1 MEKTVATLRI
11 VGAVATSGAESVMAH
26 EYDAAEVDRQFDWGL
41 KNKASSSGNARRA
54 RSILYDA
61 KQYGYVPPPTG
72 HTGVRVEI
80 PPFDRLEGVPGFFP
94 HGMAPNVFVGPMV
107 GKAQLFPARAISLL
121 VALGSVG
128 KTSSLIAM
136 AAHISA
142 GRPWGSGP
150 LQQRRGIVF
159 SVEETQQELWRK
171 FSAAVADWPER
182 DVRRAQGG
190 LLMYTMSERD
200 PRLTRAVNR
209 NIEPTGLAESIIKIA
224 TEHQA
229 EFIILDHLQGIVS
242 GDLNNSDTMVAVAHE
257 CNRIATVTGAAVVVA
272 AHTSKGNI
280 NAEEVNHGFSTGSLA
295 MENAARQVV
304 GLIPMPQKDAEKFG
318 LEAVRKDYIRLEM
331 PKNSYGRGGEVAYLA
346 KHFVPAFHTVTVVPF
361 DPPAVSTGAAL
372 TKDERLQKAIVE
384 HIRGNP
390 RATGNS
396 LDKLAGPSGSL
407 KATRKEVREAVQ
419 ALKGMGV
426 LEEIDAT
433 KEYKARH
440 ALKPQVRTVYIVK
453 E

>member
-1 MEKTVATLRI
+1 
-11 VGAVATSGAESVMAH
+11 MAH
-26 EYDAAEVDRQFDWGL
+26 EYDAAEVDRQFDYGL
-41 KNKASSSGNARRA
+41 RNRSNAQGKARTAL
-54 RSILYDA
+54 SIIHDA
-61 KQYGYVPPPTG
+61 KQHGYVPQGGAAP
-72 HTGVRVEI
+72 I
-80 PPFDRLEGVPGFFP
+80 PHSVDVPHFDLLDGVPGFFP
-94 HGMAPNVFVGPMV
+94 NGMDPNVFVGPMV

-136 AAHISA
+136 AAHIAA
-142 GRPWGSGP
+142 GRPWGNGS
-150 LQQRRGIVF
+150 LKQRRGIVF

-171 FSAAVADWPER
+171 FSATVVDWPKR

-190 LLMYTMSERD
+190 LLMYSMSERD
-200 PRLTRAVNR
+200 PRLTRAVHR
-209 NIEPTGLAESIIKIA
+209 NIEPTGLADSIIKIS
-224 TEHQA
+224 TEHEA
-229 EFIILDHLQGIVS
+229 EFIILDHLQGMVS

-280 NAEEVNHGFSTGSLA
+280 NAEVVNHGFSTGSLA

-318 LEAVRKDYIRLEM
+318 LEAVRNNYIRLEM
-331 PKNSYGRGGEVAYLA
+331 PKNSYGPGGEVSYLA
-346 KHFVPAFHTVTVVPF
+346 KHYVPTYHTVTVVPF

-372 TKDERLQKAIVE
+372 TKDERLQNAIVE
-384 HIRGNP
+384 HVRRNP
-390 RATGNS
+390 SATGNS

-407 KATRKEVREAVQ
+407 KASRKEVRAAVQ
-419 ALKGMGV
+419 ALKAMGV

-433 KEYKARH
+433 KEYKQRNG
-440 ALKPQVRTVYIVK
+440 LKPQVRKAYIVK

>member
-1 MEKTVATLRI
+1 
-11 VGAVATSGAESVMAH
+11 MAH

-41 KNKASSSGNARRA
+41 RNRTNAQGKARTAL
-54 RSILYDA
+54 SIIHDA
-61 KQYGYVPPPTG
+61 KQHGYVPQGGAAPISPSVDVP
-72 HTGVRVEI
+72 H
-80 PPFDRLEGVPGFFP
+80 FDRLEGVPGFFP
-94 HGMAPNVFVGPMV
+94 NGMDPNVFVGPMV

-136 AAHISA
+136 AAHIAA
-142 GRPWGSGP
+142 GRPWGNGS

-171 FSAAVADWPER
+171 FSATVTDWPEW
-182 DVRRAQGG
+182 DVRKAQDG
-190 LLMYTMSERD
+190 LLMYSMSERD

-209 NIEPTGLAESIIKIA
+209 NIEATGLAERIIEIVS
-224 TEHQA
+224 EHEA
-229 EFIILDHLQGIVS
+229 EFIILDHLQGMVS

-257 CNRIATVTGAAVVVA
+257 CNRIATATGAAVVVA

-280 NAEEVNHGFSTGSLA
+280 NAEVVNHGFSTGSLA

-318 LEAVRKDYIRLEM
+318 LEAVSKDYIRLEM
-331 PKNSYGRGGEVAYLA
+331 PKNSYGPGGEVAYLA
-346 KHFVPAFHTVTVVPF
+346 KHYVPAYHTVTVVPF

-372 TKDERLQKAIVE
+372 TKDARLQNAIAE
-384 HIRGNP
+384 HVRRNP
-390 RATGNS
+390 SATGNS

-407 KATRKEVREAVQ
+407 KASRKEVREAVQ
-419 ALKGMGV
+419 ALKTMGV
-426 LEEIDAT
+426 LEEIEAT
-433 KEYKARH
+433 KEYKQRNG
-440 ALKPQVRTVYIVK
+440 LKPQVRKVYIVK

>member
-1 MEKTVATLRI
+1 
-11 VGAVATSGAESVMAH
+11 MAH

-41 KNKASSSGNARRA
+41 KNKTSSSGNARTA

-61 KQYGYVPPPTG
+61 KQHGYVPPPMDRA
-72 HTGVRVEI
+72 GVRVEI
-80 PPFDRLEGVPGFFP
+80 PPFDRLEGLPGFFP
-94 HGMAPNVFVGPMV
+94 HGMDPNVFVGPMV

-142 GRPWGSGP
+142 GRPWGGGS

-159 SVEETQQELWRK
+159 SVEETQRELWRK
-171 FSAAVADWPER
+171 FSATVAGWPEWE
-182 DVRRAQGG
+182 VRKAQSGM
-190 LLMYTMSERD
+190 LMYTMAERD
-200 PRLTRAVNR
+200 PRLTRVVNR
-209 NIEPTGLAESIIKIA
+209 NIEPTGLADSIIKIA
-224 TEHQA
+224 QEHEA
-229 EFIILDHLQGIVS
+229 EFIILDHLQGMVS

-304 GLIPMPQKDAEKFG
+304 GLIPMPKKDAENFG
-318 LEAVRKDYIRLEM
+318 LEAVRNNYIRLEM
-331 PKNSYGRGGEVAYLA
+331 PKNSYGPGGEVAYLA
-346 KHFVPAFHTVTVVPF
+346 KHYMPAFHTVTVVPF
-361 DPPAVSTGAAL
+361 DPPAVSAGAAL
-372 TKDERLQKAIVE
+372 TKDQRIQKAIVE
-384 HIRGNP
+384 HVCGTP
-390 RATGNS
+390 SATGNS

-407 KATRKEVREAVQ
+407 KASRKEVRDAVK
-419 ALKGMGV
+419 ALTDMGV
-426 LEEIDAT
+426 LEEIDVT
-433 KEYKARH
+433 KEYRQRNG
-440 ALKPQVRTVYIVK
+440 LRPQVRKVYIVK

>member
-1 MEKTVATLRI
+1 
-11 VGAVATSGAESVMAH
+11 MAH

-41 KNKASSSGNARRA
+41 RNRTNAQGKARTAL
-54 RSILYDA
+54 SIIHDA
-61 KQYGYVPPPTG
+61 KQHGYVPQGGAAPISPSVDVP
-72 HTGVRVEI
+72 H
-80 PPFDRLEGVPGFFP
+80 FDRLEGVPGFFP
-94 HGMAPNVFVGPMV
+94 NGMDPNVFVGPMV

-136 AAHISA
+136 AAHIAA
-142 GRPWGSGP
+142 GRPWGNGS

-171 FSAAVADWPER
+171 FSATVTDWPEW
-182 DVRRAQGG
+182 DVRKAQDG
-190 LLMYTMSERD
+190 LLMYSMSERD

-209 NIEPTGLAESIIKIA
+209 NIEATGLAERIIEIVS
-224 TEHQA
+224 EHEA
-229 EFIILDHLQGIVS
+229 EFIILDHLQGMVS

-257 CNRIATVTGAAVVVA
+257 CNRIATATGAAVVVA

-280 NAEEVNHGFSTGSLA
+280 NAEVVNHGFSTGSLA

-318 LEAVRKDYIRLEM
+318 LEAVSKDYIRLEM
-331 PKNSYGRGGEVAYLA
+331 PKNSYGPGGEVAYLA
-346 KHFVPAFHTVTVVPF
+346 KHYVPAYHTVTVVPF

-372 TKDERLQKAIVE
+372 TKDARLQNAIAE
-384 HIRGNP
+384 HVRRNP
-390 RATGNS
+390 SATGNS

-407 KATRKEVREAVQ
+407 KASRKEVREAVQ
-419 ALKGMGV
+419 ALKAMGV
-426 LEEIDAT
+426 LEEIEAT
-433 KEYKARH
+433 KEYKQRNG
-440 ALKPQVRTVYIVK
+440 LKPQVRKVYIVK

>member
-1 MEKTVATLRI
+1 
-11 VGAVATSGAESVMAH
+11 MAH

-41 KNKASSSGNARRA
+41 KNQASSSGNVRTARH
-54 RSILYDA
+54 IIKEA
-61 KQYGYVPPPTG
+61 KHYGYVPLPMDRVGT
-72 HTGVRVEI
+72 RVEI
-80 PPFDRLEGVPGFFP
+80 PPFDHLEGLPGFFP
-94 HGMAPNVFVGPMV
+94 HGMDPNVFVGPMV

-150 LQQRRGIVF
+150 LQKRRGIVF

-171 FSAAVADWPER
+171 FSATVAGWPEW
-182 DVRRAQGG
+182 DVRRAQSG
-190 LLMYTMSERD
+190 LLMYSLSERD
-200 PRLTRAVNR
+200 PRLTRAVHR
-209 NIEPTGLAESIIKIA
+209 NIEPTGLAERIIEIA
-224 TEHQA
+224 TEHEA
-229 EFIILDHLQGIVS
+229 EFIILDHLQGMVS

-257 CNRIATVTGAAVVVA
+257 CNRIATITGAAVVVA

-280 NAEEVNHGFSTGSLA
+280 NAEVVNHGFSTGSLA

-304 GLIPMPQKDAEKFG
+304 GLIPMPKPDAEKFG

-346 KHFVPAFHTVTVVPF
+346 KHYVPAFHTVTVVPF
-361 DPPAVSTGAAL
+361 DPPAVSAGTAL
-372 TKDERLQKAIVE
+372 TKDERLQKAILE
-384 HIRGNP
+384 HVRSNP
-390 RATGNS
+390 SATGNS
-396 LDKLAGPSGSL
+396 LDKLAGPSGPL
-407 KATRKEVREAVQ
+407 KASRKEVRDAVKV
-419 ALKGMGV
+419 LTDMGV
-426 LEEIDAT
+426 LEEIDVT
-433 KEYKARH
+433 KEYRQRNG
-440 ALKPQVRTVYIVK
+440 LRPQVRKVYIVK

>member
-1 MEKTVATLRI
+1 MEV
-11 VGAVATSGAESVMAH
+11 VMAH
-26 EYDAAEVDRQFDWGL
+26 EYDEVDVNRQFDWAL
-41 KNKASSSGNARRA
+41 RNRASSSGNVRTS

-61 KQYGYVPPPTG
+61 KQYGYVPPPVDRAG
-72 HTGVRVEI
+72 APVEI
-80 PPFDRLEGVPGFFP
+80 PTFDRLAGVPGFFP
-94 HGMAPNVFVGPMV
+94 HGMDPNVFVGPMV

-142 GRPWGSGP
+142 GRPWGSGL

-171 FSAAVADWPER
+171 FSATVTDWPEW
-182 DVRRAQGG
+182 DVRRAQDG

-209 NIEPTGLAESIIKIA
+209 NIEPTGLAESIIEIA
-224 TEHQA
+224 TEHEA
-229 EFIILDHLQGIVS
+229 EFIILDHLQGMVS
-242 GDLNNSDTMVAVAHE
+242 GDLNNSDTMVTVAHE
-257 CNRIATVTGAAVVVA
+257 CNRIATVTGAAVIVA

-280 NAEEVNHGFSTGSLA
+280 NAEEVSHGFSTGSLA

-304 GLIPMPQKDAEKFG
+304 GLIPMPLKDAEKFG

-331 PKNSYGRGGEVAYLA
+331 PKNSYGPGGEVAYLA
-346 KHFVPAFHTVTVVPF
+346 KRYMPAFYTVTVVPF
-361 DPPAVSTGAAL
+361 DPPAVSAGSAL
-372 TKDERLQKAIVE
+372 TKDERLHKAIVE
-384 HIRGNP
+384 HIRDN
-390 RATGNS
+390 RHATRNL
-396 LDKLAGPSGSL
+396 LDQLAGPSGSL
-407 KATRKEVREAVQ
+407 KASRKQVRDAVK
-419 ALKGMGV
+419 ALTDMGV
-426 LEEIDAT
+426 LEEIVVT
-433 KEYKARH
+433 KEYRQRYG
-440 ALKPQVRTVYIVK
+440 LQPQVRVVYIVK

>member
-1 MEKTVATLRI
+1 MTSHI
-11 VGAVATSGAESVMAH
+11 VGAAATSGTEGVMAH
-26 EYDAAEVDRQFDWGL
+26 EYDAVEVDRQFEWGL
-41 KNKASSSGNARRA
+41 EKRTSTSGKPPRRA

-61 KQYGYVPPPTG
+61 KQYGYVPPPMDRVG
-72 HTGVRVEI
+72 IRVEI
-80 PPFDRLEGVPGFFP
+80 PPFDRLEGLPEFFP

-128 KTSSLIAM
+128 KTSSLIAV
-136 AAHISA
+136 AAHIAA
-142 GRPWGSGP
+142 GRPWGAQP
-150 LQQRRGIVF
+150 LKQRRGIVL
-159 SVEETQQELWRK
+159 SVEETKQELWRK
-171 FSAAVADWPER
+171 FSATVAGWPER
-182 DVRRAQGG
+182 DVRRAQDG
-190 LLMYTMSERD
+190 LLMYSMSERD

-209 NIEPTGLAESIIKIA
+209 NIEPTGLAERIIEIA
-224 TEHQA
+224 SEHEA
-229 EFIILDHLQGIVS
+229 EFIILDHLQGMVS

-280 NAEEVNHGFSTGSLA
+280 NAEVVNHGFSTGSLA

-304 GLIPMPQKDAEKFG
+304 GLIPMPEADAKTFG

-346 KHFVPAFHTVTVVPF
+346 KHYMPAFHTVTVVPF
-361 DPPAVSTGAAL
+361 DPPSVSAGTAL
-372 TKDERLQKAIVE
+372 TKDERLQKAIIE
-384 HIRGNP
+384 HVRRNP
-390 RATGNS
+390 SATGNA

-407 KATRKEVREAVQ
+407 KASRKEVREAIQ
-419 ALKGMGV
+419 ALKDIGV

-433 KEYKARH
+433 REYRQRH
-440 ALKPQVRTVYIVK
+440 GLKPQVRKVYIVK

>member
-1 MEKTVATLRI
+1 
-11 VGAVATSGAESVMAH
+11 MAH
-26 EYDAAEVDRQFDWGL
+26 EYDKIEVDRQFDWGL
-41 KNKASSSGNARRA
+41 ENRASTSGNVRTARH
-54 RSILYDA
+54 ILKEA
-61 KQYGYVPPPTG
+61 KHYGYVPPPMDRAG
-72 HTGVRVEI
+72 ARVEI
-80 PPFDRLEGVPGFFP
+80 PPFDRLAGVPGFFP
-94 HGMAPNVFVGPMV
+94 HGMDPNVFVGPMV

-159 SVEETQQELWRK
+159 SVEETRQELWRK
-171 FSAAVADWPER
+171 FSATVADWPEW
-182 DVRRAQGG
+182 DVRRAQSG

-224 TEHQA
+224 MEHEA
-229 EFIILDHLQGIVS
+229 EFIILDHLQGMVS

-318 LEAVRKDYIRLEM
+318 LDAVRNNYIRLEM
-331 PKNSYGRGGEVAYLA
+331 PKNSYGPGGEVSYLA
-346 KHFVPAFHTVTVVPF
+346 KHYVPAFYTVTVVPF
-361 DPPAVSTGAAL
+361 DPPAVSTAAAL
-372 TKDERLQKAIVE
+372 TKDERLHKAIVE

-390 RATGNS
+390 SVTGNS
-396 LDKLAGPSGSL
+396 LDKLAGPSGLL
-407 KATRKEVREAVQ
+407 KASRKQVRDAVHE
-419 ALKGMGV
+419 LKDMGV
-426 LEEIDAT
+426 LEEIDVS
-433 KEYKARH
+433 KEYRQRYG
-440 ALKPQVRTVYIVK
+440 LKPQIREVYIVK

>member
-1 MEKTVATLRI
+1 
-11 VGAVATSGAESVMAH
+11 MAH

-41 KNKASSSGNARRA
+41 KNKASSSGNARTA
-54 RSILYDA
+54 RHILKEA
-61 KQYGYVPPPTG
+61 KHYGYVPPLMDRVG
-72 HTGVRVEI
+72 ARVEM
-80 PPFDRLEGVPGFFP
+80 PPFDRLAGLPGFFP
-94 HGMAPNVFVGPMV
+94 HGMEPNVFVGPMV
-107 GKAQLFPARAISLL
+107 GKAQLFPARAISLF

-128 KTSSLIAM
+128 KTSTLIAM
-136 AAHISA
+136 AAHIAA
-142 GRPWGSGP
+142 GRPWGAHP
-150 LQQRRGIVF
+150 LQQWRGIVL

-171 FSAAVADWPER
+171 FSTTVANWPDR
-182 DVRRAQGG
+182 DVRRAQSG
-190 LLMYTMSERD
+190 LLMYSMSERD

-224 TEHQA
+224 SEHEA
-229 EFIILDHLQGIVS
+229 EFIILDHLQGMVS

-257 CNRIATVTGAAVVVA
+257 CNRIATATGAAVVVA

-280 NAEEVNHGFSTGSLA
+280 NAEAVNHGFSTGSLA

-304 GLIPMPQKDAEKFG
+304 GLIPMPEADAKTFG

-346 KHFVPAFHTVTVVPF
+346 KLYVPAFHTVTVVPF
-361 DPPAVSTGAAL
+361 DPPAVSAVATL

-384 HIRGNP
+384 HVRGNP
-390 RATGNS
+390 SATGNS

-407 KATRKEVREAVQ
+407 KASRKEVRHAVQ
-419 ALKGMGV
+419 ALKDIGV

-433 KEYKARH
+433 KDYKQRYG
-440 ALKPQVRTVYIVK
+440 LKPQVRKVYIVK

>member
-1 MEKTVATLRI
+1 
-11 VGAVATSGAESVMAH
+11 MAH

-41 KNKASSSGNARRA
+41 KNKASTSGKPARRA

-61 KQYGYVPPPTG
+61 KQYGYAPPPMDR
-72 HTGVRVEI
+72 VSARVEI
-80 PPFDRLEGVPGFFP
+80 LPFDRLEGLPGFFP
-94 HGMAPNVFVGPMV
+94 NGMDPNVFVGPMV

-136 AAHISA
+136 AGHISA
-142 GRPWGSGP
+142 GRPWGGGS

-171 FSAAVADWPER
+171 FSATVVDWPKG
-182 DVRRAQGG
+182 DVRRAQDG
-190 LLMYTMSERD
+190 LLMYSMSERD

-224 TEHQA
+224 TEHEA
-229 EFIILDHLQGIVS
+229 EFIILDHLQGMVS

-304 GLIPMPQKDAEKFG
+304 GLIPMPQKDAKAFG
-318 LEAVRKDYIRLEM
+318 LEAVRTNYIRLEM
-331 PKNSYGRGGEVAYLA
+331 PKNSYGPGGEVAYLA
-346 KHFVPAFHTVTVVPF
+346 KHYVPAFHTVTVVPF
-361 DPPAVSTGAAL
+361 DPPVVNAGAAL
-372 TKDERLQKAIVE
+372 TKDERLQRAIVE
-384 HIRGNP
+384 HVRRHPNTT
-390 RATGNS
+390 ASS

-407 KATRKEVREAVQ
+407 KASRKQVRDAVQ
-419 ALKGMGV
+419 ELTDMGV
-426 LEEIDAT
+426 LKEIDVT
-433 KEYKARH
+433 KEYRKRYG
-440 ALKPQVRTVYIVK
+440 LMPQVREVYIVK

>member
-1 MEKTVATLRI
+1 
-11 VGAVATSGAESVMAH
+11 MAH
-26 EYDAAEVDRQFDWGL
+26 EYDAVEVDRQFDSGL
-41 KNKASSSGNARRA
+41 KNKDSTSGKPPRRT

-61 KQYGYVPPPTG
+61 KQYGYVPPPMDRAGT
-72 HTGVRVEI
+72 RVEI
-80 PPFDRLEGVPGFFP
+80 PPVDRLEGLPGVVPY
-94 HGMAPNVFVGPMV
+94 GMAPNVFVGPMV

-142 GRPWGSGP
+142 GRPWCGRP

-171 FSAAVADWPER
+171 FSAAVADWPEW
-182 DVRRAQGG
+182 DVRRAQDG
-190 LLMYTMSERD
+190 LLMYSMSERD

-209 NIEPTGLAESIIKIA
+209 NIEPTGLAERIIEIA
-224 TEHQA
+224 SEHEA
-229 EFIILDHLQGIVS
+229 EFIVLDHLQGMVS

-280 NAEEVNHGFSTGSLA
+280 NAEVVNHGFSTGSLA

-331 PKNSYGRGGEVAYLA
+331 PKNSYGRGGEVAYL
-346 KHFVPAFHTVTVVPF
+346 KKRHVQAFYTVTVVPF
-361 DPPAVSTGAAL
+361 DPPAVSAGAAL
-372 TKDERLQKAIVE
+372 TKDERLQKAIVD
-384 HIRGNP
+384 HVRSNP
-390 RATGNS
+390 SATGNS
-396 LDKLAGPSGSL
+396 LDRLAGPSGSL
-407 KATRKEVREAVQ
+407 KASRKEVRDAVK
-419 ALKGMGV
+419 ALTDMGV
-426 LEEIDAT
+426 LEEIDVT
-433 KEYKARH
+433 KEYRQRNG
-440 ALKPQVRTVYIVK
+440 LRPQVRKVYIVK